1 MRTHVHIHTQAL
13 GDANYTHAASQEVAE
28 KWFTLSSLLLN
39 GGLLG
44 GGAHLFSFA
53 DIPCRRGIA
62 NDGWECIR
70 RLCVYVK

>member
-13 GDANYTHAASQEVAE
+13 GANYTHAASQEVAE

-44 GGAHLFSFA
+44 GGHTFSHLLISPVVEGSLMTAEKASAGF
-53 DIPCRRGIA
+53 
-62 NDGWECIR
+62 
-70 RLCVYVK
+70 VYM

>member
-1 MRTHVHIHTQAL
+1 MRTHVHIHTQAR
-13 GDANYTHAASQEVAE
+13 GDANYTHAASQEVAA

-39 GGLLG
+39 REG

-62 NDGWECIR
+62 NDG
-70 RLCVYVK
+70 